1 MTVNHPEIMAPVGG
15 EEQLKAAL
23 RCGADAVYF
32 GLQNFNAR
40 RNADNFN
47 GENLKETIRLCH
59 EHSCRVYITVNT
71 LVFDDE
77 LEEVYKA
84 VDTAAEAGADA
95 LIIQDFA
102 VAAYAKE
109 HYPKLKRFAST
120 QMAVHNSEGVKALV
134 KWGFD
139 RVVLARELSIKEIRD
154 VIEETGVEAEVFV
167 HGAHCMSLSGNCYLS
182 SMIGGRSGN
191 RGLCAQPCR
200 LDCSI
205 NRRDHALSLKDMSYM
220 DHIKEL
226 ADAGVA
232 SLKIEGRMKRAEYV
246 AASVTACRNAR
257 DGKPYDLESLRS
269 VFSRSG
275 FTDGYLRGKRTL
287 DMFGYRTKEDVVAA
301 DGVLKS
307 LSRLYEKEPQT
318 VPLDMYLS
326 VKRDERVKL
335 SLSDGKLW
343 AVCEGDIPQIAKN
356 QPMTKESAE
365 KNLSKLGGTMYF
377 LENLDADIDEGLM
390 LPISSLNELRRNAVK
405 ELTDKRVEAFEK
417 GY

>member
-1 MTVNHPEIMAPVGG
+1 MAPVGG

-47 GENLKETIRLCH
+47 GENLKETVRLCH

-109 HYPKLKRFAST
+109 HHPKLKRFAST

-139 RVVLARELSIKEIRD
+139 RVVLARELSLKEIRD
-154 VIEETGVEAEVFV
+154 VIKETGVEAEVFV

-205 NRRDHALSLKDMSYM
+205 NGRDHALSLKDMSYM
-220 DHIKEL
+220 DHIREL
-226 ADAGVA
+226 AEAGVA
-232 SLKIEGRMKRAEYV
+232 SLKIEGRMKRTEYV
-246 AASVTACRNAR
+246 AAAVTACRNAR
-257 DGKPYDLESLRS
+257 EGKPYDLESLRS

-326 VKRDERVKL
+326 VKRDERV
-335 SLSDGKLW
+335 
-343 AVCEGDIPQIAKN
+343 
-356 QPMTKESAE
+356 
-365 KNLSKLGGTMYF
+365 
-377 LENLDADIDEGLM
+377 
-390 LPISSLNELRRNAVK
+390 
-405 ELTDKRVEAFEK
+405 
-417 GY
+417 